1 MMITASRLAWGI
13 LLLAAAALPGCSGD
27 DDSNGNN
34 TGSGGS
40 AGTGATGGTGG
51 MTCDTAPEPTDH
63 HTCADLRSVAQ
74 GDASFQISSPD
85 FENCGELPAEDTC
98 DGHAFGTGKSPTLTW
113 KGVPDGTK
121 SFALTFKDIS
131 IIEDNPSD
139 PHGFHWVMW
148 DIPADT
154 RNIDGGMTG
163 PGSDYHSAAVPGAL
177 QWSNLGYGFF
187 PPCPNP
193 FPEESPM
200 FMCSLVNDSYS
211 FTLYAFD
218 TEKLTELPDPD
229 VNDAGMPTGN
239 YVVKLAQYIDGL
251 PALGVTEYRA
261 TSHAWASSFTP
272 PAGAQYPCTAGNM
285 LDGCLE

>member
-1 MMITASRLAWGI
+1 
-13 LLLAAAALPGCSGD
+13 
-27 DDSNGNN
+27 
-34 TGSGGS
+34 
-40 AGTGATGGTGG
+40 
-51 MTCDTAPEPTDH
+51 
-63 HTCADLRSVAQ
+63 
-74 GDASFQISSPD
+74 
-85 FENCGELPAEDTC
+85 
-98 DGHAFGTGKSPTLTW
+98 
-113 KGVPDGTK
+113 
-121 SFALTFKDIS
+121 
-131 IIEDNPSD
+131 
-139 PHGFHWVMW
+139 MW